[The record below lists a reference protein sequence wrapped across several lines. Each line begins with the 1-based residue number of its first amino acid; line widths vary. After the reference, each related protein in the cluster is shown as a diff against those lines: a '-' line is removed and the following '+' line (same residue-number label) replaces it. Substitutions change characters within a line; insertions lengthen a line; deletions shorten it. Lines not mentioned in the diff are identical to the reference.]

1 MRLFEALEKIKKE
14 ALISFHMPGHKNG
27 RLIGE
32 ALANPLA
39 IDITEIPG
47 ADHLHEAHD
56 CIAETEQSIAE
67 FYGAA
72 QSKLLVGGSTAGILS
87 MILGTTR
94 RGEVLLLNRNAHLSA
109 YNAVQLGELEPVYL
123 LPKLERRLG
132 IPLGFDLETFKRLI
146 EAHPEAKACLLTYP
160 TYEGVCYSIREM
172 IEICHDKGIVVL
184 VDEAHGAHLKLND
197 AGPSSAL
204 DLGADV
210 VVQSFHKTLPAMT
223 QVACLHIGK
232 KNILSERQLNA
243 LIWHLRAL
251 QSSSPSYVLMASAD
265 LMLSVIERDGV
276 QKTKEMVENIRWF
289 YDETAEL
296 KTLGFRRFA
305 DGDPGKLLLEISREY
320 YERGDWDGFRVS
332 SILREKYGIQSEYET
347 ERMCLFMA
355 GLANEKKDFETLAS
369 ALIEMDKKILS
380 VEKARRAGVLEGENL
395 SPTYELVLPQRVLSA
410 AEAAAAPFEAVPSA
424 DCVGRIAAEYVIPY
438 PPGIPVLV
446 PGERI
451 PDTLIATV
459 KREKNEIKVLR

>member
-1 MRLFEALEKIKKE
+1 
-14 ALISFHMPGHKNG
+14 
-27 RLIGE
+27 
-32 ALANPLA
+32 
-39 IDITEIPG
+39 
-47 ADHLHEAHD
+47 
-56 CIAETEQSIAE
+56 
-67 FYGAA
+67 
-72 QSKLLVGGSTAGILS
+72 
-87 MILGTTR
+87 
-94 RGEVLLLNRNAHLSA
+94 
-109 YNAVQLGELEPVYL
+109 
-123 LPKLERRLG
+123 
-132 IPLGFDLETFKRLI
+132 
-146 EAHPEAKACLLTYP
+146 
-160 TYEGVCYSIREM
+160 
-172 IEICHDKGIVVL
+172 
-184 VDEAHGAHLKLND
+184 
-197 AGPSSAL
+197 
-204 DLGADV
+204 
-210 VVQSFHKTLPAMT
+210 
-223 QVACLHIGK
+223 
-232 KNILSERQLNA
+232 
-243 LIWHLRAL
+243 
-251 QSSSPSYVLMASAD
+251 
-265 LMLSVIERDGV
+265 
-276 QKTKEMVENIRWF
+276 MVENIRWF